1 MMERRN
7 VFGVFFGIWQ
17 SKTINLGSFLS
28 LSLAVRRNSFLVWQT
43 KSELKSDIIFEM
55 QSMIG
60 TAAAI
65 TGGKHF

>member
-1 MMERRN
+1 MERRN

-28 LSLAVRRNSFLVWQT
+28 IPYVYILFWVWQT

-65 TGGKHF
+65 TRSKHF